1 MVKEYN
7 LYMYE
12 IAKEQIKKKK
22 KLDNCMWVMGQNR
35 QR

>member
-22 KLDNCMWVMGQNR
+22 KTR
-35 QR
+35 QLHVSNGTE